1 VNWAALAL
9 HGDVKSFFFTVF
21 PYALQGEEVD
31 PSAQGIADLRLKA
44 ELAHASWR
52 FDVHDELSVLPVTES
67 SLAGSASG
75 VALTAPE
82 LVDLTWQPDTG
93 DELVIRNRIDRLLW
107 SIEVP
112 HAIVTL
118 GRQPVSFGV
127 GTLFTP
133 MDVVNPFAP
142 GTIDTEYK
150 PGVDTARLEVFGG
163 MATKASLLVTWVG
176 EAPVYDD
183 DIEPGFDDLILGGSG
198 GVTVGT
204 TDLFALA
211 LLARDEPVLGA
222 GFAGSIGPVGLR
234 GEGTFTV
241 PSDEAAET
249 APFVRAMLGS
259 DVRPTSTTN
268 LTAELYVQTF
278 GASDPSGYL
287 ELLAGPRYQRG
298 EVWQTGRFYAA
309 VAGSQEITPLVTAS
323 AAVIANVEDPS
334 ALIAPTL
341 SWSIA
346 DEAVLA
352 AGMYAGVG
360 ERPVP
365 AANLAESVRSEFGLY
380 PVSAFLQMRA
390 YF

>member
-1 VNWAALAL
+1 VTPWAFAL

-31 PSAQGIADLRLKA
+31 PSAQGIADFRLKA
-44 ELAHASWR
+44 AIEHASWR
-52 FDVHDELSVLPVTES
+52 FDVHDEFSVLPATPT
-67 SLAGSASG
+67 SLGGSASG

-82 LVDLTWQPDTG
+82 LVDLTWEPDTG
-93 DELVIRNRIDRLLW
+93 DLLVIRNRIDRLLW

-118 GRQPVSFGV
+118 GRQPVSFGA
-127 GTLFTP
+127 GTIFTP

-150 PGVDTARLEVFGG
+150 PGVDTARLDLFGG
-163 MATKASLLVTWVG
+163 VATRASLLVTWVG
-176 EAPVYDD
+176 EAPIYDE
-183 DIEPGFDDLILGGSG
+183 DIDPGLDDLILGGSG
-198 GVTVGT
+198 GVTIGT
-204 TDLFALA
+204 TDLFGLA
-211 LLARDEPVLGA
+211 LLARNEPVLGV
-222 GFAGSIGPVGLR
+222 GFSGSIGPVGLR

-241 PSDEAAET
+241 PSEDAAET
-249 APFVRAMLGS
+249 DPFVRAMLGS
-259 DVRPTSTTN
+259 DFRPTSTTN
-268 LTAELYVQTF
+268 VSAEVYLQTF

-298 EVWQTGRFYAA
+298 EVWQTGRTYAA
-309 VAGSQEITPLVTAS
+309 VAGAQEITPLVTAS

-334 ALIAPTL
+334 ALIAPTV
-341 SWSIA
+341 SWSVA
-346 DEAVLA
+346 NEAVLA

-360 ERPVP
+360 ERPEP
-365 AANLAESVRSEFGLY
+365 ADSLADSVESEFGLY